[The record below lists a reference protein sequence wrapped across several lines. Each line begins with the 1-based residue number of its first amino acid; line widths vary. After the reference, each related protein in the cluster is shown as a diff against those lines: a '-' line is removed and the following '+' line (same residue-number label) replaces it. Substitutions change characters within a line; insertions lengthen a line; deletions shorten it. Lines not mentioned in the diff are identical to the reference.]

1 VFYLSQLREW
11 KHLLVP
17 KQGPTDFRV
26 IERAMER
33 SMRDI
38 SLRDRIPNEEIRRRT
53 NVTLRWTKDIKKIAG
68 GDWYQK
74 AQVRN
79 QWKKLRKVMAM
90 FSSERQVAEEE
101 EEEEKKCGEFAA
113 TRRSNDKR
121 IIKVLLAKFAEN

>member
-1 VFYLSQLREW
+1 M
-11 KHLLVP
+11 LVP

-26 IERAMER
+26 IERAMEM
-33 SMRDI
+33 SMWCI

-68 GDWYQK
+68 GNFYQK

-79 QWKKLRKVMAM
+79 QWKKLGKVMAM

-113 TRRSNDKR
+113 TRRSNEKQ
-121 IIKVLLAKFAEN
+121 IIKVVHARFAEKTSS